1 MEHSTTTNDER
12 QKEYPI
18 SNTHPTKG
26 REAFATKNKI
36 ARAM

>member
-1 MEHSTTTNDER
+1 MAIPMSKGRGN
-12 QKEYPI
+12 EYPI
-18 SNTHPTKG
+18 SNTHPTNG